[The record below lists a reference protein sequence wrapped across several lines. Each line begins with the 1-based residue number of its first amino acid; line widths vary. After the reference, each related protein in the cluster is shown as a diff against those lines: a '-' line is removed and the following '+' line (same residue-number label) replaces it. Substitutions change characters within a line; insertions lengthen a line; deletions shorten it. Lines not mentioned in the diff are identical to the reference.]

1 MWGHRG
7 RGRESGRRAFRPSC
21 MRIAIDATTLL
32 LRSAGV
38 KNYLHYWLLSLVAAA
53 PGHRDSIVTYPLAL
67 PVPPVPDHEK
77 SAAGAPRTLLR
88 LHPPSFPKIQGNPA
102 FDL

>member
-1 MWGHRG
+1 
-7 RGRESGRRAFRPSC
+7 

-53 PGHRDSIVTYPLAL
+53 PGHGDSIVTYPLAV
-67 PVPPVPDHEK
+67 PVPQVPDHEE
-77 SAAGAPRTLLR
+77 SVAGALGTWLR
-88 LHPPSFPKIQGNPA
+88 LHAMLFISQIYKEIRRWICSCLDRIDSMRRNT
-102 FDL
+102 